1 MRLQRVYL
9 VSNVGNWSPGD
20 YNGGV
25 GHISAE
31 MRSVAHWRVC
41 KHTYVLISFYVRR
54 CICIFTNIHNV
65 LYASQMI
72 VLGVWYVGHLK
83 IYQFKYDSLTLTFQ
97 NTSNL

>member
-1 MRLQRVYL
+1 MFLQRVYL

-41 KHTYVLISFYVRR
+41 KHTYVLISQKIKIAPYLNL
-54 CICIFTNIHNV
+54 NIHNV

-83 IYQFKYDSLTLTFQ
+83 MAK
-97 NTSNL
+97 